1 MTTRSCSARLVQ
13 CFVLALLGMLLDV
26 TAAQAKKADSDKSR
40 DDVGGEHEKPS
51 RELPAAAL
59 FGRVSPSIVVVE
71 VVLERS
77 IPKPRQTDEQAEAH
91 CKAGDIAACI
101 AEGKA
106 LEKTNRVGALAL
118 YLKGCSQSDGE
129 DPSKRALAAD
139 ACSAA
144 ARLVDV
150 MGDKAHG
157 ERLRKQAAESR
168 AQK

>member
-1 MTTRSCSARLVQ
+1 VRFTSTEDTEVGFIIVGNGFVPLEFKTRKTEVDYFFSPEDDGRFRLTIVKP
-13 CFVLALLGMLLDV
+13 FEFHGRVRVLALSGSC
-26 TAAQAKKADSDKSR
+26 K
-40 DDVGGEHEKPS
+40 
-51 RELPAAAL
+51 
-59 FGRVSPSIVVVE
+59 
-71 VVLERS
+71 S

-101 AEGKA
+101 SEGKA

-118 YLKGCSQSDGE
+118 YLKGCSQSEGK

-144 ARLVDV
+144 ARMVDV

-157 ERLRKQAAESR
+157 ERLRKQAAELR